1 MIALTLYHRDDA
13 QCPPGARLMMDAG
26 HRVGCAE
33 GPRCR
38 SGRPTHGG
46 AVRAV
51 YYVRALLPAGTRAL
65 YLCARCAETVQLA
78 QLGGG

>member
-1 MIALTLYHRDDA
+1 
-13 QCPPGARLMMDAG
+13 MMDAG

-38 SGRPTHGG
+38 SDRPTHGG

-51 YYVRALLPAGTRAL
+51 YYARVILPAGTRAL
-65 YLCARCAETVQLA
+65 YLCARCADAVTHDQLR
-78 QLGGG
+78 GT